1 MSLGD
6 RWQLPDGRQAIETGR
21 STRLLRVIPILSV
34 QPHMGLPELVWR
46 GECTPMPSRY
56 LHGELPAQ
64 ASADPAAPDLTAADA
79 DLHMVGHLT
88 GALPRG

>member
-34 QPHMGLPELVWR
+34 PPFMGLPALVWR
-46 GECTPMPSRY
+46 GECTALPSRY
-56 LHGELPAQ
+56 LHGELPEQ
-64 ASADPAAPDLTAADA
+64 GGVEPAAPDLTADA

>member
-46 GECTPMPSRY
+46 GECTPLPSRY
-56 LHGELPAQ
+56 LHGAMPDQ
-64 ASADPAAPDLTAADA
+64 AGADPATADHIE
-79 DLHMVGHLT
+79 DHLHMVGHLT